1 MTTRSA
7 RVTLLALLSAAS
19 LPAVAQTSTHKSTT
33 THRSSS
39 PSASAKSPSK
49 SASTSAA
56 TANPADNPPGVPPA
70 TGTPKPLYALRYVD
84 ILVGDGPLA
93 QPQKF
98 YSVKYTGWLTDGTK
112 FDSSDDHPGKEPITF
127 AYGAHRVITGWDTGF
142 EGMRVGGKRRL
153 YIPYQLAYG
162 EPGRPG
168 AIPPKADLIFD
179 IELVAQ
185 SDSPNPPAAAPQP
198 ATPPPASTTDPTKP
212 ASTPPP
218 ASSDPEAPKPQ
229 QPQSR

>member
-1 MTTRSA
+1 VKLKTLVSA
-7 RVTLLALLSAAS
+7 AALALLAACS
-19 LPAVAQTSTHKSTT
+19 GDSTGPDIPALTPLPAGVTIVTTESGLKYADVTVGTGAVAQ
-33 THRSSS
+33 
-39 PSASAKSPSK
+39 
-49 SASTSAA
+49 
-56 TANPADNPPGVPPA
+56 
-70 TGTPKPLYALRYVD
+70 
-84 ILVGDGPLA
+84 DGSNVA
-93 QPQKF
+93 
-98 YSVKYTGWLTDGTK
+98 VHYTGWLTDGTK